1 MSRDAFLQ
9 LPEEKPYLEYIDG
22 VVRQKPMVNRKH
34 HRIVQRLDRLFDEFI
49 DIAGGDGGPEATVD
63 LPGSGNYQLPDT
75 AYWAPGTPMTD
86 GSIPTVV
93 VEVRSPSQTLASLR
107 RKCGVFL
114 AEGVLECW
122 LIDPEA
128 RTFEVITQA
137 GSRMLAPSETLTSPG
152 MPGFEL
158 DLAALFAVLDR

>member
-1 MSRDAFLQ
+1 
-9 LPEEKPYLEYIDG
+9 
-22 VVRQKPMVNRKH
+22 
-34 HRIVQRLDRLFDEFI
+34 
-49 DIAGGDGGPEATVD
+49 
-63 LPGSGNYQLPDT
+63 
-75 AYWAPGTPMTD
+75 MTD

>member
-1 MSRDAFLQ
+1 MSRAAFLQ

-22 VVRQKPMVNRKH
+22 VVRQKPMTKASHR
-34 HRIVQRLDRLFDEFI
+34 RIVQKLDAMFDHYI
-49 DIAGGDGGPEATVD
+49 GQHGGDAGPEGNVD
-63 LPGSGNYQLPDT
+63 LPSSGNYLLPDT
-75 AYWAPGTPMTD
+75 AYWAPDIPSGD
-86 GSIPTVV
+86 DSIPTVV
-93 VEVRSPSQTLASLR
+93 VEVRSPSQTLASQR

-128 RTFEVITQA
+128 RTFEVITRE
-137 GSRMLAPSETLTSPG
+137 GSRTLGPSETLTSPA

-158 DLAALFAVLDR
+158 DLATLFAVLDR